1 MSMGQKGRALRKGP
15 DWGSLLLLP
24 PAWLGFGEVGRPMGK
39 HVWCLS
45 FCVTC
50 LRSPNLNV
58 NESTRCQGPPVSE
71 AGNLGLV
78 SFKGRGTK
86 EDLGHRP

>member
-1 MSMGQKGRALRKGP
+1 
-15 DWGSLLLLP
+15 
-24 PAWLGFGEVGRPMGK
+24 MGK

-45 FCVTC
+45 FCVTW